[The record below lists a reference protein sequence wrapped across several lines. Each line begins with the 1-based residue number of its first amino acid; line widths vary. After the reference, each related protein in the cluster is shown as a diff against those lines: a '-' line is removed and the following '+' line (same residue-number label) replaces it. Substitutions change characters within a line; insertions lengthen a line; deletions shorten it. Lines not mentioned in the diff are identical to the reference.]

1 MNGNIVLP
9 FALGF
14 ALGGLLVS
22 IIDSKKRTPPPGL
35 WIDEQEMA

>member
-1 MNGNIVLP
+1 MSGKIILT

-14 ALGGLLVS
+14 VLGGLAVS
-22 IIDSKKRTPPPGL
+22 IIDSKKRVPPPGI

>member
-1 MNGNIVLP
+1 MRGNIILP

-14 ALGGLLVS
+14 ALGGLAVS
-22 IIDSKKRTPPPGL
+22 IIDSKKRAPPPGI

>member
-1 MNGNIVLP
+1 MIGRVLFP

-14 ALGGLLVS
+14 LVGGLVVS
-22 IIDSKKRTPPPGL
+22 TIDSRKRNPPPGI